1 MIINL
6 FREKNSNVLL
16 GTYFLKCVILPIRL
30 CIPVQQILLLTL
42 PRQRKETGIANDDLI
57 RLLVSCM
64 CFSKATKKLNGK
76 VAWYFHFILSLFF
89 CRTNLIK
96 KLI

>member
-30 CIPVQQILLLTL
+30 CIP
-42 PRQRKETGIANDDLI
+42 ANTTI
-57 RLLVSCM
+57 NP
-64 CFSKATKKLNGK
+64 APTKKRNRN
-76 VAWYFHFILSLFF
+76 
-89 CRTNLIK
+89 C
-96 KLI
+96 